1 MRGRLEAPSVGA
13 PEAAMSGRSTQ
24 HREAERF
31 SAPTELNQRR
41 FEALRAYF
49 FDGLSCAEAG
59 QRFGYT
65 RWAMV

>member
-1 MRGRLEAPSVGA
+1 MPLEPWKNCAPAS
-13 PEAAMSGRSTQ
+13 PITSSSTQ

-41 FEALRAYF
+41 YEALRAYF
-49 FDGLSCAEAG
+49 FDGLSYAEAG